1 MKVKNTY
8 VILLPI
14 TLGVLTSCVESNVT
28 NGHEWVDLRPVV
40 CNLIS

>member
-1 MKVKNTY
+1 MKVKNIY

-28 NGHEWVDLRPVV
+28 NGH
-40 CNLIS
+40 